1 LYISPDI
8 LESPDVASGVC
19 PGVPGEEVTLALTE
33 NLIVKTFLKPQ
44 GKAALQLKV
53 LNDKL
58 LLDSGDE
65 EDQEVG
71 IIPLPRDCSPSIRIR
86 PAGITPRNRA
96 SVLVEIIGFG
106 PVVSWDEGQRSGGGR
121 CRPIRYNTPRPHPA
135 FLRHCAATQEAWWV
149 ARRGAACGRGCSGP
163 TER

>member
-1 LYISPDI
+1 MNALNSFHETKTDQRIKTYGQLKLELIQRGLYISPDI

-33 NLIVKTFLKPQ
+33 NLIVKTFLQPQ

-71 IIPLPRDCSPSIRIR
+71 IIPLP
-86 PAGITPRNRA
+86 
-96 SVLVEIIGFG
+96 V
-106 PVVSWDEGQRSGGGR
+106 
-121 CRPIRYNTPRPHPA
+121 
-135 FLRHCAATQEAWWV
+135 FLKN
-149 ARRGAACGRGCSGP
+149 
-163 TER
+163 